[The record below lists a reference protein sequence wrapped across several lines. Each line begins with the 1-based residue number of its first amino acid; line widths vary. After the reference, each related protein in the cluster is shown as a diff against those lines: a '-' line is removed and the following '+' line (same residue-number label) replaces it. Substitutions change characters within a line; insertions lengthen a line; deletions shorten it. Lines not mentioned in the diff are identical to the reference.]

1 MKFPFKQEIEV
12 RSTGRN
18 RLLYSDKFFDT
29 EIVKDVNGYSS
40 SGCGA
45 QNRHCRLPRWQ
56 EYRKKTETF
65 LRTISVKY
73 GNLKRNS

>member
-45 QNRHCRLPRWQ
+45 QN
-56 EYRKKTETF
+56 
-65 LRTISVKY
+65 V
-73 GNLKRNS
+73 KRNSLSEKLKTDYLFCIL

>member
-40 SGCGA
+40 SGCGT
-45 QNRHCRLPRWQ
+45 
-56 EYRKKTETF
+56 K
-65 LRTISVKY
+65 
-73 GNLKRNS
+73 